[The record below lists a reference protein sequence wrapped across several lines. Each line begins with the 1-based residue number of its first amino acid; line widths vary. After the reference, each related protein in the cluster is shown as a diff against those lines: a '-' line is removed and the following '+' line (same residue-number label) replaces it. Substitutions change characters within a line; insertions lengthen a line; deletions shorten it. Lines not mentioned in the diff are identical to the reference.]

1 MLSSLMEIDNS
12 EDKMGR
18 LNMSRQSEVTGWLNV
33 VSYATTRLKRSAAV
47 LIVLRFVGL
56 FN

>member
-1 MLSSLMEIDNS
+1 MEIDNS
-12 EDKMGR
+12 EDKTGR

-33 VSYATTRLKRSAAV
+33 VSYAATRLKRSGV